1 MDCQKTREFMIFF
14 IPMRKKNGVANLICH
29 PICLPATTFATPGWQ
44 LQNFNGVATRVH
56 GVDGVATKLLPYVP
70 PHLPP
75 RSEGPAV
82 LRMR

>member
-1 MDCQKTREFMIFF
+1 MDCQKTRELMIFLHSYE
-14 IPMRKKNGVANLICH
+14 KKKWGGNGVANLICH
-29 PICLPATTFATPGWQ
+29 PICLPATPFATPGWQ

-75 RSEGPAV
+75 RSEGPG
-82 LRMR
+82 

>member
-1 MDCQKTREFMIFF
+1 
-14 IPMRKKNGVANLICH
+14 MRKKWGGNGVANLICH
-29 PICLPATTFATPGWQ
+29 PICLLATPFATPGWQ

-75 RSEGPAV
+75 HSEGPDAG
-82 LRMR
+82 L